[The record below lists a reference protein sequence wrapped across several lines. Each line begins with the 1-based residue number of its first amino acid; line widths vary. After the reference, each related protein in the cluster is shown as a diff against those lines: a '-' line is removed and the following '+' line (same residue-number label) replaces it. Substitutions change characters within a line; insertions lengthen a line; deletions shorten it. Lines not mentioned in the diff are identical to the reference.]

1 MAASVKSHPVCIY
14 AKISL
19 RCHYF
24 NFYLMMTLSKFTEH
38 LPGSNKVRYP
48 ISGRND
54 FTVPLR
60 SAVGRQNYIY
70 EKYPPYT
77 TYDVFL

>member
-1 MAASVKSHPVCIY
+1 MAASVNFHPGCIY

-24 NFYLMMTLSKFTEH
+24 NFYLMALSDFTEH

-54 FTVPLR
+54 FTVLLR
-60 SAVGRQNYIY
+60 SVVGRQNYIFK
-70 EKYPPYT
+70 KYPLST
-77 TYDVFL
+77 IYDVFL

>member
-24 NFYLMMTLSKFTEH
+24 NFYLMALSDFTEH
-38 LPGSNKVRYP
+38 FPGSNKVRYP

-54 FTVPLR
+54 FTVLLR

-70 EKYPPYT
+70 EKYPRYT